1 MLTFFLLSFLHCRSI
16 IDFSFH
22 KKTRLK
28 NLKSNGLLE
37 EMQDSVE
44 LCIKGEA
51 IMKDKDTT

>member
-44 LCIKGEA
+44 LRIKGEA
-51 IMKDKDTT
+51 IMKK